1 MILGAIFVLLY
12 TLLGGFLAESASDFL
27 QAIVMIVALILIIV
41 AGSNAAGG
49 FGAVIAVSYTHL
61 NQAALGIRSSGSAGS
76 DRPDHLLWR
85 VSLHRSGHCSDF
97 CGLWC
102 TEENH

>member
-1 MILGAIFVLLY
+1 MMILGAIFVLLY

-49 FGAVIAVSYTHL
+49 FGAVIDNAKNIPGFLVS
-61 NQAALGIRSSGSAGS
+61 SA
-76 DRPDHLLWR
+76 
-85 VSLHRSGHCSDF
+85 SLPQLSKTV
-97 CGLWC
+97 LKL
-102 TEENH
+102 